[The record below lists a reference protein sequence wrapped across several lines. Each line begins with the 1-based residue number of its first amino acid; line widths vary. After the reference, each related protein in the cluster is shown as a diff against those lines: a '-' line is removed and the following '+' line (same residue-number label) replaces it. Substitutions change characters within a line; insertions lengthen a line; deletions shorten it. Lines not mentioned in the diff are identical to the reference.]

1 MEEGSSV
8 YMYHRWWGTFWP
20 TGWIVFGVG
29 VVLLIVFLVLLA
41 VFLFRW
47 AEGKPSRSKREALE
61 ILKERLARGEITEEE
76 YERLKR
82 KIEE

>member
-1 MEEGSSV
+1 M
-8 YMYHRWWGTFWP
+8 
-20 TGWIVFGVG
+20 
-29 VVLLIVFLVLLA
+29 IVFLVLLA
-41 VFLFRW
+41 VSLFRW
-47 AEGKPSRSKREALE
+47 AEGKPSRSKRGALE

>member
-1 MEEGSSV
+1 M
-8 YMYHRWWGTFWP
+8 
-20 TGWIVFGVG
+20 
-29 VVLLIVFLVLLA
+29 IVFLVLLA

-47 AEGKPSRSKREALE
+47 AEGKPSRSKRGALE